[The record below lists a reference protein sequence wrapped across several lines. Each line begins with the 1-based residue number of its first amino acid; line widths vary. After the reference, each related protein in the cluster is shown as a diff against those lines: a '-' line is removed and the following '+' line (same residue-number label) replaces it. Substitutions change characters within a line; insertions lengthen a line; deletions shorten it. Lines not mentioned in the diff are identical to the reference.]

1 MGFEPHVED
10 ECEGVGGVCRA
21 FLDEDLQLFLFLP
34 THHHKLLLH
43 LQNVAMVDVHGHH
56 LMPGQGMTDVELKRD
71 PNSIENS
78 VGFGGYQYRGLT
90 SQL

>member
-1 MGFEPHVED
+1 VGFEAHVED
-10 ECEGVGGVCRA
+10 ECERVGGVCRA

-34 THHHKLLLH
+34 THHHELLLH
-43 LQNVAMVDVHGHH
+43 LKNVAVVHVHAHH

-71 PNSIENS
+71 PKSIENS
-78 VGFGGYQYRGLT
+78 VGFRGHQYRGLT